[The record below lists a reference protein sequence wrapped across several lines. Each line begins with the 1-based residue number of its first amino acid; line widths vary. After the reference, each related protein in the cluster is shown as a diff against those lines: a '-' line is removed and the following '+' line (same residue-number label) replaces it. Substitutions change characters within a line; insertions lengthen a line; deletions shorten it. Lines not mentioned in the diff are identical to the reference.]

1 MSNFILRLASGSL
14 FVTIIFFCITLSSA
28 SMISL
33 FTILYLLCIYEFIKI
48 SSKKNLFLNILI
60 LTVSFSTLVFSE
72 NFGFNNKNQI
82 LIIFSAIWIFD
93 SIAYLVGS
101 KFGKNKMFIKISPKK
116 SWEGFFSGFFAF
128 LLYVYLIHL
137 FAPDFLFEIS
147 SKSEILKFSLIPI
160 TATVGDFYI
169 SHLKRKANLKDSG
182 NLIPGHGGI
191 LDRMDSILFT
201 FPILYLVI

>member
-1 MSNFILRLASGSL
+1 MSNFIIRLASGLL
-14 FVTIIFFCITLSSA
+14 FVTTIFFCTTLSNA
-28 SMISL
+28 TLISL
-33 FTILYLLCIYEFIKI
+33 FAILYILCIYEFIKI
-48 SSKKNLFLNILI
+48 SSKKNLFLNILV
-60 LTVSFSTLVFSE
+60 LTLSFSILVFSE

-128 LLYVYLIHL
+128 LMYIYLVYL

-147 SKSEILKFSLIPI
+147 SNIEMLKFSLIPI
-160 TATVGDFYI
+160 TATAGDFYI
-169 SHLKRKANLKDSG
+169 SHLQRKANLKDSG
-182 NLIPGHGGI
+182 KLIPGHGGI

-201 FPILYLVI
+201 FPILNLVI

>member
-1 MSNFILRLASGSL
+1 MSNFIIRLASGLL
-14 FVTIIFFCITLSSA
+14 FVTTIFFCTTLSNA
-28 SMISL
+28 TLISL
-33 FTILYLLCIYEFIKI
+33 FAILYILCIYEFIKI
-48 SSKKNLFLNILI
+48 SSKKNLFLNILV
-60 LTVSFSTLVFSE
+60 LTLSFSILVFSE

-128 LLYVYLIHL
+128 LMYIYLIYL

-147 SKSEILKFSLIPI
+147 SKIEMLKFSLIPI
-160 TATVGDFYI
+160 TATAGDFYI
-169 SHLKRKANLKDSG
+169 SYLKRKANLKDSG
-182 NLIPGHGGI
+182 KLIPGHGGI

-201 FPILYLVI
+201 FPILNLVI

>member
-33 FTILYLLCIYEFIKI
+33 FTILYILCIYEFIKI
-48 SSKKNLFLNILI
+48 SSKKNLFLNILV
-60 LTVSFSTLVFSE
+60 LTASFSTLVFSE

-128 LLYVYLIHL
+128 LMYVYFIHF

-160 TATVGDFYI
+160 TATAGDFYI
-169 SHLKRKANLKDSG
+169 SYLKRKANIKDSG

>member
-1 MSNFILRLASGSL
+1 MSNFIIRLASGSL
-14 FVTIIFFCITLSSA
+14 FVTTIFFCTTLSNA
-28 SMISL
+28 TLISL
-33 FTILYLLCIYEFIKI
+33 FAILYILCIYEFIKI
-48 SSKKNLFLNILI
+48 SSKKNLFLNILV
-60 LTVSFSTLVFSE
+60 LTLSFSILVFSE

-128 LLYVYLIHL
+128 MMYIYLVYL
-137 FAPDFLFEIS
+137 FAPDFLFEVS
-147 SKSEILKFSLIPI
+147 SKIEMLKFSLIPI
-160 TATVGDFYI
+160 TATAGDFYI
-169 SHLKRKANLKDSG
+169 SYLKRKANLKDSG
-182 NLIPGHGGI
+182 KLIPGHGGI

-201 FPILYLVI
+201 FPILNLVI

>member
-1 MSNFILRLASGSL
+1 MSNFIIRLASGSL
-14 FVTIIFFCITLSSA
+14 FVTIIFFCTTLSNA
-28 SMISL
+28 SLISL
-33 FTILYLLCIYEFIKI
+33 FAILYVLCFYEFIKI
-48 SSKKNLFLNILI
+48 SSKKNLFLNILV
-60 LTVSFSTLVFSE
+60 LTLSFSILVFSE

-82 LIIFSAIWIFD
+82 LTIFSAIWIFD

-128 LLYVYLIHL
+128 LMYIYLVYL

-147 SKSEILKFSLIPI
+147 SKIEMLKFSLIPI
-160 TATVGDFYI
+160 TATAGDFYI
-169 SHLKRKANLKDSG
+169 SYLKRKANLKDSG
-182 NLIPGHGGI
+182 KLIPGHGGI

-201 FPILYLVI
+201 FPILNLVI

>member
-1 MSNFILRLASGSL
+1 MSNFIIRLASGLL
-14 FVTIIFFCITLSSA
+14 FVTTIFFCTTLSNA
-28 SMISL
+28 TLISL
-33 FTILYLLCIYEFIKI
+33 FAILYILCIYEFIKI
-48 SSKKNLFLNILI
+48 SSKKNLFLNILV
-60 LTVSFSTLVFSE
+60 LTLSFSILVFSE

-128 LLYVYLIHL
+128 MMYIYLVYL

-147 SKSEILKFSLIPI
+147 SKIEMLKFSLIPI
-160 TATVGDFYI
+160 TATAGDFYI
-169 SHLKRKANLKDSG
+169 SFLKRKASLKDSG
-182 NLIPGHGGI
+182 KLIPGHGGI

-201 FPILYLVI
+201 FPILNLVI

>member
-1 MSNFILRLASGSL
+1 MSNFIIRLASGSL
-14 FVTIIFFCITLSSA
+14 FVTTIFFCTTLSNA
-28 SMISL
+28 TLISL
-33 FTILYLLCIYEFIKI
+33 FAILYILCIYEFIKI
-48 SSKKNLFLNILI
+48 SSKKNLFLNILV
-60 LTVSFSTLVFSE
+60 LTLSFSILVFSE

-116 SWEGFFSGFFAF
+116 SWEGFFSGVFAF
-128 LLYVYLIHL
+128 LIYIYLVYL

-147 SKSEILKFSLIPI
+147 SKIEMLKFSLIPI
-160 TATVGDFYI
+160 TATAGDFYI

-182 NLIPGHGGI
+182 KLIPGHGGI

-201 FPILYLVI
+201 FPILNLVI

>member
-1 MSNFILRLASGSL
+1 MSNFIIRLASGSL
-14 FVTIIFFCITLSSA
+14 FVTTIFFCTTLSNA
-28 SMISL
+28 TLISL
-33 FTILYLLCIYEFIKI
+33 FAILYILCIYEFIKI
-48 SSKKNLFLNILI
+48 SSKKNLFLNILV
-60 LTVSFSTLVFSE
+60 LTLSFSILVFSE

-128 LLYVYLIHL
+128 LMYIYLVYL

-147 SKSEILKFSLIPI
+147 SKIEMLKFSLIPI
-160 TATVGDFYI
+160 TATAGDFYI
-169 SHLKRKANLKDSG
+169 SHLKRKANLNYSG
-182 NLIPGHGGI
+182 KLIPGHGGI

-201 FPILYLVI
+201 FPILNLVI

>member
-1 MSNFILRLASGSL
+1 MSNFIIRLASGLL
-14 FVTIIFFCITLSSA
+14 FVTTIFFCTTLSNA
-28 SMISL
+28 SLISL
-33 FTILYLLCIYEFIKI
+33 FAILYILCIYEFIKI
-48 SSKKNLFLNILI
+48 SSKKNLFLNILV
-60 LTVSFSTLVFSE
+60 LTLSFSILVFSE

-128 LLYVYLIHL
+128 LMYIYLVYL

-147 SKSEILKFSLIPI
+147 SKIEMLKFSLIPI
-160 TATVGDFYI
+160 TATAGDFYI
-169 SHLKRKANLKDSG
+169 SYLKRKANLKDSG
-182 NLIPGHGGI
+182 KLIPGHGGI

-201 FPILYLVI
+201 FPILNLVI

>member
-1 MSNFILRLASGSL
+1 MSNFIIRLASGSL
-14 FVTIIFFCITLSSA
+14 FVTTIFFCTTLSNA
-28 SMISL
+28 SLISL
-33 FTILYLLCIYEFIKI
+33 FAILYILCIYEFIKI
-48 SSKKNLFLNILI
+48 SSKKNLFLNILV
-60 LTVSFSTLVFSE
+60 LTLSFSILVFSE

-128 LLYVYLIHL
+128 LLYIYLVYL

-147 SKSEILKFSLIPI
+147 SKIEILKFSLIPI
-160 TATVGDFYI
+160 TAAAGDFYI

-182 NLIPGHGGI
+182 KLIPGHGGI

-201 FPILYLVI
+201 FPILNLVI

>member
-1 MSNFILRLASGSL
+1 MSNFIIRLASGLL
-14 FVTIIFFCITLSSA
+14 FVTTIFFCTTLSNA
-28 SMISL
+28 TLISL
-33 FTILYLLCIYEFIKI
+33 FAILYILCIYEFIKI
-48 SSKKNLFLNILI
+48 SSKKNLFLNILV
-60 LTVSFSTLVFSE
+60 LTLSFSILVFSE

-128 LLYVYLIHL
+128 LMYIYLVYL

-147 SKSEILKFSLIPI
+147 SKIEMLKFSLIPI
-160 TATVGDFYI
+160 TATAGDFYI
-169 SHLKRKANLKDSG
+169 SYLKRKANLKDSG
-182 NLIPGHGGI
+182 KLIPGHGGI

-201 FPILYLVI
+201 FPILNLVI